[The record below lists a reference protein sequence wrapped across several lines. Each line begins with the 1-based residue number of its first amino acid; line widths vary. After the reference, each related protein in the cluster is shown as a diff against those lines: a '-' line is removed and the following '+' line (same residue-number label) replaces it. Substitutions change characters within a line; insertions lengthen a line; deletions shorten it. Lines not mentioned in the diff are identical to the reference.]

1 MGDGISLPNRFNAW
15 TLCAIPL
22 TILMRKEIFGF
33 TLLFCSLFCVSSCSS
48 KKDTCTDFRT
58 GKFRNIS
65 KFTRDTLSIER
76 NDTLQIETN
85 YKTGEIH
92 KGRVYWVSDCEYYL
106 TYLTPVMPEKLPDS
120 VRQYIQSHQLK
131 VSIIKTT
138 TDYYIFNAH
147 MDGIKETLTDTMWVL
162 K

>member
-1 MGDGISLPNRFNAW
+1 
-15 TLCAIPL
+15 
-22 TILMRKEIFGF
+22 MRREIFRF
-33 TLLFCSLFCVSSCSS
+33 TLLFCFIFCIGSCSS
-48 KKDTCTDFRT
+48 KKNACTTYRT

-65 KFTRDTLSIER
+65 KYTRDTLSIER
-76 NDTLQIETN
+76 NDTFQIETN

-92 KGRVYWVSDCEYYL
+92 KGRVSWVSDCEYHL

-120 VRQYIQSHQLK
+120 VRQYIQSHPLK

-138 TDYYIFNAH
+138 GDYYIFNAH
-147 MDGIKETLTDTMWVL
+147 MDEIKETLTDTMWVL